1 MSVTNKIIARRS
13 QLSQSSRLVAD
24 WVIENAAKAAY
35 MTSQELAQEAQVSQS
50 TIVKFTQKI
59 GFKGY
64 SEFKLALSEEIG
76 RKQAISATPLHSGI
90 FADDPLAVIAQKLI
104 KAKTEAMIQT
114 TNALSFDACNQAA
127 QWLSDARTVQIVG
140 IGGSAL
146 TAKDLGYKLLK
157 LGITALTEQDSHVQI
172 AVARTLTEKDVQIAI
187 SFSGERKEILVAA
200 EAAKEQGAKVIA
212 LSSPNIS
219 SANKSKLRRIA
230 DITFDTIADEVENR
244 SSAIASRSAQNVITD
259 LLFIY
264 LVQLRDESARQ
275 MISDIS
281 SDIRQIL

>member
-1 MSVTNKIIARRS
+1 MSVSNKIIAKRS
-13 QLSQSSRLVAD
+13 QLSQSGRLVAD
-24 WVIENAAKAAY
+24 WIVENAARAAY
-35 MTSQELAQEAQVSQS
+35 MTSQEVAQEAQVSQS
-50 TIVKFTQKI
+50 TIVKFTQRL

-64 SEFKLALSEEIG
+64 SEFKLALSEDIG
-76 RKQAISATPLHSGI
+76 RKQAIASTPLHSGI

-104 KAKTEAMIQT
+104 KAKTDAMIQT

-212 LSSPNIS
+212 LSSPN
-219 SANKSKLRRIA
+219 KSKLRHIA

>member
-1 MSVTNKIIARRS
+1 MSVINKIVARRT
-13 QLSQSSRLVAD
+13 QLSQSGRVIGD
-24 WVIENAAKAAY
+24 WIVENAEKAAQL
-35 MTSQELAQEAQVSQS
+35 TSQELAEQAQVSQS
-50 TIVKFTQKI
+50 SIVKFTQRL

-64 SEFKLALSEEIG
+64 SAFKLALTEEIG
-76 RKQAISATPLHSGI
+76 RKQAMLATPLHSDI
-90 FADDPLAVIAQKLI
+90 LADDPLAVIAQKLI
-104 KAKTEAMIQT
+104 KAKTDAMFQT
-114 TNALSFDACNQAA
+114 TNALSYEACHQAV
-127 QWLSDARTVQIVG
+127 QWLSEARRVQIVG

-146 TAKDLGYKLLK
+146 TAKDLSYKLLK
-157 LGITALTEQDSHVQI
+157 LGITTLAEQDSHVQI
-172 AVARTLTEKDVQIAI
+172 AVARILSEQDVQIAI

-212 LSSPNIS
+212 LSSPK
-219 SANKSKLRRIA
+219 KSRLRQIA
-230 DITFDTIADEVENR
+230 DMTFDTIADETEHR

-259 LLFIY
+259 LLFII

>member
-1 MSVTNKIIARRS
+1 MSVSNKIIAKRS
-13 QLSQSSRLVAD
+13 QLSQSGRLVAD
-24 WVIENAAKAAY
+24 WIVENAEKAAY
-35 MTSQELAQEAQVSQS
+35 MTSQEVAQEAQVSQS
-50 TIVKFTQKI
+50 TIVKFTQRL

-64 SEFKLALSEEIG
+64 SEFKLALSEDIG
-76 RKQAISATPLHSGI
+76 RKQAIASTPLHSGI

-104 KAKTEAMIQT
+104 KAKTDAMIQT

-212 LSSPNIS
+212 LSSPN
-219 SANKSKLRRIA
+219 KSKLRHIA

>member
-1 MSVTNKIIARRS
+1 MSVSNKIIAKRS
-13 QLSQSSRLVAD
+13 QLSQSGRLVAD
-24 WVIENAAKAAY
+24 WIVENAAKAAY

-50 TIVKFTQKI
+50 TIVKFTQRL

-64 SEFKLALSEEIG
+64 SEFKLALSEDIG
-76 RKQAISATPLHSGI
+76 RKQAIASTPLHSGI

-104 KAKTEAMIQT
+104 KAKTDAMIQT

-172 AVARTLTEKDVQIAI
+172 AVARTLTDKDVQIAI

-212 LSSPNIS
+212 LSSPN
-219 SANKSKLRRIA
+219 KSKLRHIA

>member
-187 SFSGERKEILVAA
+187 SFSGERKEILLAA

-212 LSSPNIS
+212 LSSPN
-219 SANKSKLRRIA
+219 KSKLRHIA

>member
-1 MSVTNKIIARRS
+1 MSVSNKIIAKRS
-13 QLSQSSRLVAD
+13 QLSQSGRLVAD
-24 WVIENAAKAAY
+24 WIVENAAKAAY

-50 TIVKFTQKI
+50 TIVKFTQRL

-64 SEFKLALSEEIG
+64 SEFKLALSEDIG
-76 RKQAISATPLHSGI
+76 RKQAIASTPLHSGI

-104 KAKTEAMIQT
+104 KAKTDAMIQT

-172 AVARTLTEKDVQIAI
+172 AIARTLTEKDVQIAI

-212 LSSPNIS
+212 LSSPN
-219 SANKSKLRRIA
+219 KSKLRHIA

>member
-1 MSVTNKIIARRS
+1 MSVINKIVARRTH
-13 QLSQSSRLVAD
+13 LSQSGRVIGD
-24 WVIENAAKAAY
+24 WIVENAEKAAQL
-35 MTSQELAQEAQVSQS
+35 TSQELAEQAQVSQS
-50 TIVKFTQKI
+50 SIVKFTQRL

-64 SEFKLALSEEIG
+64 SAFKLALTEEIG
-76 RKQAISATPLHSGI
+76 RKQAMQTTPLHSDI
-90 FADDPLAVIAQKLI
+90 LADDPLAVIAQKLI
-104 KAKTEAMIQT
+104 KAKTDAMFQT
-114 TNALSFDACNQAA
+114 TNALSYEACHQAV
-127 QWLSDARTVQIVG
+127 QWLSEARRVQIVG

-146 TAKDLGYKLLK
+146 TAKDLSYKLLK
-157 LGITALTEQDSHVQI
+157 LGITTLAEQDSHVQI
-172 AVARTLTEKDVQIAI
+172 AVARTLSEQDVQIAI

-212 LSSPNIS
+212 LSSPK
-219 SANKSKLRRIA
+219 KSRLRQIA
-230 DITFDTIADEVENR
+230 DMTFDTIADETEHR

-259 LLFIY
+259 LLFII

>member
-212 LSSPNIS
+212 LSSPN
-219 SANKSKLRRIA
+219 KSKLRHIA

>member
-1 MSVTNKIIARRS
+1 MSVINKIVARRT
-13 QLSQSSRLVAD
+13 QLSQSGRVIGD
-24 WVIENAAKAAY
+24 WIVENAEKAAQL
-35 MTSQELAQEAQVSQS
+35 TSQELAEQAQVSQS
-50 TIVKFTQKI
+50 SIVKFTQRL

-64 SEFKLALSEEIG
+64 SAFKLALTEEIG
-76 RKQAISATPLHSGI
+76 RKQAMQDTPLHSDI
-90 FADDPLAVIAQKLI
+90 LADDPLAVIAQKLI
-104 KAKTEAMIQT
+104 KAKTDAMFQT
-114 TNALSFDACNQAA
+114 TNALSYEACHQAV
-127 QWLSDARTVQIVG
+127 QWLSEARRVQIVG

-146 TAKDLGYKLLK
+146 TAKDLSYKLLK
-157 LGITALTEQDSHVQI
+157 LGITTLAEQDSHVQI
-172 AVARTLTEKDVQIAI
+172 AVARTLSEQDVQIAI

-212 LSSPNIS
+212 LSSPK
-219 SANKSKLRRIA
+219 KSRLRQIA
-230 DITFDTIADEVENR
+230 DMTFDTIADETEHR

-259 LLFIY
+259 LLFII

>member
-1 MSVTNKIIARRS
+1 MSVINKIVARRT
-13 QLSQSSRLVAD
+13 QLSQSGRVIGD
-24 WVIENAAKAAY
+24 WIVENAEKTAQL
-35 MTSQELAQEAQVSQS
+35 TSQELAEQAQVSQS
-50 TIVKFTQKI
+50 SIVKFTQRL

-64 SEFKLALSEEIG
+64 SAFKLALTEEIG
-76 RKQAISATPLHSGI
+76 RKQAMQATPLHSDI
-90 FADDPLAVIAQKLI
+90 LADDPLAVIAQKLI
-104 KAKTEAMIQT
+104 KAKTDAMFQT
-114 TNALSFDACNQAA
+114 TNALSYEACHQAV
-127 QWLSDARTVQIVG
+127 QWLSEARRVQIVG

-146 TAKDLGYKLLK
+146 TAKDLSYKLLK
-157 LGITALTEQDSHVQI
+157 LGITTLAEQDSHVQI
-172 AVARTLTEKDVQIAI
+172 AVARTLSEQDVQIAI

-212 LSSPNIS
+212 LSSPK
-219 SANKSKLRRIA
+219 KSRLRQIA
-230 DITFDTIADEVENR
+230 DMTFDTIADETEHR

-259 LLFIY
+259 LLFII

>member
-1 MSVTNKIIARRS
+1 MSVINKIVARRTH
-13 QLSQSSRLVAD
+13 LSQSGRVIGD
-24 WVIENAAKAAY
+24 WIVENAEKAAQL
-35 MTSQELAQEAQVSQS
+35 TSQELAEQAKVSQS
-50 TIVKFTQKI
+50 SIVKFTQRL

-64 SEFKLALSEEIG
+64 SAFKLALTEEIG
-76 RKQAISATPLHSGI
+76 RKQAMQTTPLHSDI
-90 FADDPLAVIAQKLI
+90 LADDPLAVIAQKLI
-104 KAKTEAMIQT
+104 KAKTDAMFQT
-114 TNALSFDACNQAA
+114 TNALSYEACHQAV
-127 QWLSDARTVQIVG
+127 QWLSEARRVQIVG

-146 TAKDLGYKLLK
+146 TAKDLSYKLLK
-157 LGITALTEQDSHVQI
+157 LGITTLAEQDSHVQI
-172 AVARTLTEKDVQIAI
+172 AVARTLSEQDVQIAI

-212 LSSPNIS
+212 LSSPK
-219 SANKSKLRRIA
+219 KSRLRQIA
-230 DITFDTIADEVENR
+230 DMTFDTIADETEHR

-259 LLFIY
+259 LLFII

>member
-1 MSVTNKIIARRS
+1 MSVINKIVARRTH
-13 QLSQSSRLVAD
+13 LSQSGRVIGD
-24 WVIENAAKAAY
+24 WIVENAEKTAQL
-35 MTSQELAQEAQVSQS
+35 TSQELAEQAQVSQS
-50 TIVKFTQKI
+50 SIVKFTQRL

-64 SEFKLALSEEIG
+64 SAFKLALTEEIG
-76 RKQAISATPLHSGI
+76 RKQAMQATPLHSDI
-90 FADDPLAVIAQKLI
+90 LADDPLAVIAQKLI
-104 KAKTEAMIQT
+104 KAKTDAMFQT
-114 TNALSFDACNQAA
+114 TNALSYEACHQAV
-127 QWLSDARTVQIVG
+127 QWLSEARRVQIVG

-146 TAKDLGYKLLK
+146 TAKDLSYKLLK
-157 LGITALTEQDSHVQI
+157 LGITTLAEQDSHVQI
-172 AVARTLTEKDVQIAI
+172 AVARTLSEQDVQIAI

-212 LSSPNIS
+212 LSSPK
-219 SANKSKLRRIA
+219 KSRLRQIA
-230 DITFDTIADEVENR
+230 DMTFDTIADETEHR

-259 LLFIY
+259 LLFII

>member
-1 MSVTNKIIARRS
+1 MSVINKIVARRT
-13 QLSQSSRLVAD
+13 QLSQSGRVIGD
-24 WVIENAAKAAY
+24 WIVENAEKAAQL
-35 MTSQELAQEAQVSQS
+35 TSQELAEQAQVSQS
-50 TIVKFTQKI
+50 SIVKFTQRL

-64 SEFKLALSEEIG
+64 SAFKLALTEEIG
-76 RKQAISATPLHSGI
+76 RKQAMQATPLHRDI
-90 FADDPLAVIAQKLI
+90 LADDPLAVIAQKLI
-104 KAKTEAMIQT
+104 KAKTDAMFQT
-114 TNALSFDACNQAA
+114 TNALSYEACHQAV
-127 QWLSDARTVQIVG
+127 QWLSEARRVQIVG

-146 TAKDLGYKLLK
+146 TAKDLSYKLLK
-157 LGITALTEQDSHVQI
+157 LGITTLAEQDSHVQI
-172 AVARTLTEKDVQIAI
+172 AVARTLSEQDVQIAI

-212 LSSPNIS
+212 LSSPK
-219 SANKSKLRRIA
+219 KSRLRQIA
-230 DITFDTIADEVENR
+230 DMTFDTIADETEHR

-259 LLFIY
+259 LLFII

>member
-1 MSVTNKIIARRS
+1 MSVINKIVARRTH
-13 QLSQSSRLVAD
+13 LSQSGRVIGD
-24 WVIENAAKAAY
+24 WIVENAEKTAQL
-35 MTSQELAQEAQVSQS
+35 TSQELAEQAQVSQS
-50 TIVKFTQKI
+50 SIVKFTQRL

-64 SEFKLALSEEIG
+64 SAFKLALTEEIG
-76 RKQAISATPLHSGI
+76 RKQAMQATPLHSDI
-90 FADDPLAVIAQKLI
+90 LVDDPLAVIAQKLI
-104 KAKTEAMIQT
+104 KAKTDAMFQT
-114 TNALSFDACNQAA
+114 TNALSYEACHQAV
-127 QWLSDARTVQIVG
+127 QWLSEARRVQIVG

-146 TAKDLGYKLLK
+146 TAKDLSYKLLK
-157 LGITALTEQDSHVQI
+157 LGITTLAEQDSHVQI
-172 AVARTLTEKDVQIAI
+172 AVARTLSEQDVQIAI

-212 LSSPNIS
+212 LSSPK
-219 SANKSKLRRIA
+219 KSRLRQIA
-230 DITFDTIADEVENR
+230 DMTFDTIADETEHR

-259 LLFIY
+259 LLFII

>member
-1 MSVTNKIIARRS
+1 MSVINKIVARRT
-13 QLSQSSRLVAD
+13 QLSQSGRVIGD
-24 WVIENAAKAAY
+24 WIVENSEKAAQL
-35 MTSQELAQEAQVSQS
+35 TSQELAEQAQVSQS
-50 TIVKFTQKI
+50 SIVKFTQRL

-64 SEFKLALSEEIG
+64 SAFKLALTEEIG
-76 RKQAISATPLHSGI
+76 RKQAMQATPLHSDI
-90 FADDPLAVIAQKLI
+90 LADDPLAVIAQKLI
-104 KAKTEAMIQT
+104 KAKTDAMFQT
-114 TNALSFDACNQAA
+114 TNALSYEACHQAV
-127 QWLSDARTVQIVG
+127 QWLSEARRVQIVG

-146 TAKDLGYKLLK
+146 TAKDLSYKLLK
-157 LGITALTEQDSHVQI
+157 LGITTLAEQDSHVQI
-172 AVARTLTEKDVQIAI
+172 AVARTLSEQDVQIAI

-212 LSSPNIS
+212 LSSPK
-219 SANKSKLRRIA
+219 KSRLRQIA
-230 DITFDTIADEVENR
+230 DMTFDTIADETEHR

-259 LLFIY
+259 LLFII

>member
-1 MSVTNKIIARRS
+1 MSVINKIVARRT
-13 QLSQSSRLVAD
+13 QLSQSGRVIGD
-24 WVIENAAKAAY
+24 WIVENAEKAAQL
-35 MTSQELAQEAQVSQS
+35 TSQELAEQAQVSQS
-50 TIVKFTQKI
+50 SIVKFTQRL

-64 SEFKLALSEEIG
+64 SAFKLALTEEIA
-76 RKQAISATPLHSGI
+76 RKQAMQATPLHSDI
-90 FADDPLAVIAQKLI
+90 LVDDPLAVIAQKLI
-104 KAKTEAMIQT
+104 KAKTDAMFQT
-114 TNALSFDACNQAA
+114 TNALSYEACHQAV
-127 QWLSDARTVQIVG
+127 QWLSEARRVQIVG

-146 TAKDLGYKLLK
+146 TAKDLSYKLLK
-157 LGITALTEQDSHVQI
+157 LGITTLAEQDSHVQI
-172 AVARTLTEKDVQIAI
+172 AVARTLSEQDVQIAI

-212 LSSPNIS
+212 LSSPK
-219 SANKSKLRRIA
+219 KSRLRQIA
-230 DITFDTIADEVENR
+230 DMTFDTIADETEHR

-259 LLFIY
+259 LLFII

>member
-1 MSVTNKIIARRS
+1 MSVSNKIIAKRS
-13 QLSQSSRLVAD
+13 QLSQSGRLVAD
-24 WVIENAAKAAY
+24 WIVENAAKAAY

-50 TIVKFTQKI
+50 TIVKFTQRL

-64 SEFKLALSEEIG
+64 SEFKLALSEDIG
-76 RKQAISATPLHSGI
+76 RKQAIASTPLHSGI

-104 KAKTEAMIQT
+104 KAKTDAMIQT

-187 SFSGERKEILVAA
+187 SFSGERKEIIVAA

-212 LSSPNIS
+212 LSSPN
-219 SANKSKLRRIA
+219 KSKLRHIA

>member
-1 MSVTNKIIARRS
+1 MSVSNKIIAKRS
-13 QLSQSSRLVAD
+13 QLSQSGRLVAD
-24 WVIENAAKAAY
+24 WIVENAAKAAY
-35 MTSQELAQEAQVSQS
+35 MTSQEVAQEAQVSQS
-50 TIVKFTQKI
+50 TIVKFTQRL

-64 SEFKLALSEEIG
+64 SEFKLALSEDIG
-76 RKQAISATPLHSGI
+76 RKQAVASTPLHSGI

-104 KAKTEAMIQT
+104 KAKTDAMIQT

-212 LSSPNIS
+212 LSSPN
-219 SANKSKLRRIA
+219 KSKLRHIA

>member
-104 KAKTEAMIQT
+104 KAKTDAMIQT

-212 LSSPNIS
+212 LSSPN
-219 SANKSKLRRIA
+219 KSKLRHIA